1 MLNRFVIALALVL
14 LTGFRADAADTA
26 LQQIADALDV
36 STTKTFQFTANGKMW
51 HVGQSTSPMAA
62 WPRYYVKSLTRMYD
76 FTAGAMREQMVR
88 TQGETPPSGGG
99 GQPLEGDQ
107 QSITFVSGDLAW
119 NEAGKNTPARPHE
132 ASGRA
137 HELAISP
144 HGVVRAALA
153 NNADRNQED
162 DRRAGDDGDLVH
174 RSRQAQ
180 DRRLRQR
187 SKCHRA
193 GRVELRP
200 SRGGRYE
207 SRDQLRPVPRLCRRQ
222 VSNQDCA
229 VPGRFAGFG
238 RYRHGGER
246 QSDIQCRSAGNVRT
260 TPTTVKSEKTA
271 DGVWFIDGDS
281 HNSVLI
287 EMKDYLIVVEA
298 PSGDDRS
305 MAVMAEVKKL
315 VPNKPIKYLVNT
327 HHHFDHSGGIRAY
340 AAEGVTIVTHEAN
353 RSYFERAAANSWSL
367 SPDRLAKAKK
377 KPVFQTMGDNMVL
390 TDGARSVELYQIVG
404 NAHHD
409 GIVMAYL
416 RKEKLLIEADAF
428 SPRGVPKTPDPFT
441 VNLEANVRRLNIE
454 VERVLPIHGSVV
466 PYVEVMKA
474 IGKDPAAAKKPPPEK
489 PPAEKA
495 PAEKAPAK

>member
-1 MLNRFVIALALVL
+1 MLNRFVIAFALVL
-14 LTGFRADAADTA
+14 LAGSRAAAADSP

-36 STTKTFQFTANGKMW
+36 STTKTFQFTGNGKMW

-62 WPRYYVKSLTRMYD
+62 WPRYYVKSLTRVYD

-107 QSITFVSGDLAW
+107 QFITLVSGDLAW
-119 NEAGKNTPARPHE
+119 NESGKNTPARPHE
-132 ASGRA
+132 ANGRA

-153 NNADRNQED
+153 NNATVTKKMMDGREMTVVSFTDRGKRKIVAYANDQNAIE
-162 DRRAGDDGDLVH
+162 
-174 RSRQAQ
+174 
-180 DRRLRQR
+180 
-187 SKCHRA
+187 
-193 GRVELRP
+193 RVESSYGHP
-200 SRGGRYE
+200 VVGDIKVVTNYGPY
-207 SRDQLRPVPRLCRRQ
+207 RD
-222 VSNQDCA
+222 
-229 VPGRFAGFG
+229 FAGVKFPTRIVQYQDG
-238 RYRHGGER
+238 LPALDVIVTAVSANPTFNVEVP
-246 QSDIQCRSAGNVRT
+246 SDVRS
-260 TPTTVKSEKTA
+260 TPTVVKSEKTA
-271 DGVWFIDGDS
+271 DGVWFIAGDS

-315 VPNKPIKYLVNT
+315 VSNKPIKYLVNT
-327 HHHFDHSGGIRAY
+327 HHHFDHSGGVRAY
-340 AAEGVTIVTHEAN
+340 AAEGVTIVTHELN
-353 RSYFERAAANSWSL
+353 RPYFERAAANSWSL
-367 SPDRLAKAKK
+367 APDRLAKSKK

-390 TDGARSVELYQIVG
+390 TDGTRSVELYQIVG
-404 NAHHD
+404 NGHHD

-428 SPRGVPKTPDPFT
+428 TPGSVPKTPDPFS

-454 VERVLPIHGSVV
+454 VDRILPLHGAIA
-466 PYVEVMKA
+466 PYGELLNA
-474 IGKDPAAAKKPPPEK
+474 IGKKP
-489 PPAEKA
+489 
-495 PAEKAPAK
+495 APAK